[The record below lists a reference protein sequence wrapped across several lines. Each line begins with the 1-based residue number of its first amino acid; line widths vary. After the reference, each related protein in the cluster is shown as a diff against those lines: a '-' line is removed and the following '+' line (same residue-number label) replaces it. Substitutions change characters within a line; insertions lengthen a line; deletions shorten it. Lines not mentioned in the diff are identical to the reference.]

1 MPRSKWRSGSLRP
14 LQAQVRVFAVALLVI
29 ANLSRAAEQPAAP
42 ELVEIRKI
50 DPTIIVDL
58 RYASERNL
66 THRALYPEN
75 TPALVRPSVAERLV
89 AAQKFLRDH
98 GFGLKIWDAYRPLRA
113 QRLLWQLAPNGSYV
127 ADPKSSVGSMHTRGV
142 AVDATLVDKSG
153 HDVPMPTDFDDFTP
167 AAMHVY
173 RGDDAVV
180 RSNLNML
187 QRAMARSGFY
197 GLRTEWWHFAA
208 EDWGKYSPIEDT
220 QSGVSAA
227 IAADASH

>member
-1 MPRSKWRSGSLRP
+1 MH
-14 LQAQVRVFAVALLVI
+14 ARVFVVTALCLVANVS
-29 ANLSRAAEQPAAP
+29 AAAEERTPP
-42 ELVEIRKI
+42 DLIEIRKV
-50 DPTIIVDL
+50 DPTILVDL

-66 THRALYPEN
+66 THRALYAHDM
-75 TPALVRPSVAERLV
+75 PALIRPSVAERLA
-89 AAQKFLRDH
+89 AAQKFLRTH

-113 QRLLWQLAPNGSYV
+113 QRLLWQLAPNGSYL

-153 HDVPMPTDFDDFTP
+153 REVAMPTDFDAFTP
-167 AAMHVY
+167 SAMHVY
-173 RGDDAVV
+173 QGDDAVV

-208 EDWGKYSPIEDT
+208 EDWGRYSPIEDAQVT
-220 QSGVSAA
+220 AA
-227 IAADASH
+227 PAKAADATR

>member
-1 MPRSKWRSGSLRP
+1 MF
-14 LQAQVRVFAVALLVI
+14 VVTVLLVV
-29 ANLSRAAEQPAAP
+29 ANGLSAAEQPSQP
-42 ELVEIRKI
+42 ELVEITKV
-50 DPTIIVDL
+50 DPTILIDL
-58 RYASERNL
+58 RYATERNL
-66 THRALYPEN
+66 THRALYPREM
-75 TPALVRPSVAERLV
+75 PALVRPDVAERLV

-153 HDVPMPTDFDDFTP
+153 HDVAMSTDFDSFTP
-167 AAMHVY
+167 AAMLVY
-173 RGDDAVV
+173 KGNDPVV

-208 EDWGKYSPIEDT
+208 EDWAKYPPITDA
-220 QSGVSAA
+220 QVSANQ
-227 IAADASH
+227 

>member
-1 MPRSKWRSGSLRP
+1 M
-14 LQAQVRVFAVALLVI
+14 QARVLVVVALVVS
-29 ANLSRAAEQPAAP
+29 ANVCRAAEQPPTLP
-42 ELVEIRKI
+42 ELVEIRKV
-50 DPTIIVDL
+50 DPTIVVDL

-66 THRALYPEN
+66 THRALYPHEM
-75 TPALVRPSVAERLV
+75 PALVRPSVAERLA
-89 AAQKFLRDH
+89 AAQKFLRAH

-153 HDVPMPTDFDDFTP
+153 HDVAMPTDFDDFTP
-167 AAMHVY
+167 AATHVY
-173 RGDDAVV
+173 HGDDALV

-208 EDWGKYSPIEDT
+208 EDWGKYPPIEDAELT
-220 QSGVSAA
+220 APPAKAS
-227 IAADASH
+227 DATH